1 MGAGLTPAEPLPLR
15 VRSAGDF
22 AQQLQYH
29 RANALAH
36 SLLTSRMVPVFS
48 APAMIPYGLQ
58 KADYRGS
65 VEAERLEKAKQDAIE
80 AKRAAR
86 NAPGFEL
93 QERYERQH
101 EAAMTRAAT
110 LARSLDAIEPRA
122 SRTRPGVPGLYFVSV
137 PAVSVSGYLEAT
149 HAPQSL
155 TLDTRSLSG
164 DLRERLWRWLGEGS
178 DMLPWRYT
186 ADRQRYKARSG
197 RTPEENG
204 RLEDV
209 RALLLSLQPYATR
222 NFSASDPLPDSTSAP
237 LEARSA

>member
-1 MGAGLTPAEPLPLR
+1 MPSAEPLPLR
-15 VRSAGDF
+15 VRSAADL

-36 SLLTSRMVPVFS
+36 ALLTSRMVPVLT

-86 NAPGFEL
+86 NAPGYEL

-122 SRTRPGVPGLYFVSV
+122 SRTRPGVPGLYLVLV
-137 PAVSVSGYLEAT
+137 PGVSVSGYLEAT

-155 TLDTRSLSG
+155 TLDTRSLPG
-164 DLRERLWRWLGEGS
+164 DLRERLWRWLGEEGS
-178 DMLPWRYT
+178 ALPCWYR
-186 ADRQRYKARSG
+186 ADRARYRVNPNMAD
-197 RTPEENG
+197 
-204 RLEDV
+204 DV
-209 RALLLSLQPYATR
+209 LSLVSSLSGMLMLAHSGPISIGA
-222 NFSASDPLPDSTSAP
+222 
-237 LEARSA
+237 